1 MPFAVAARLTVASL
15 AVHVTIVLSGAVGG
29 GTAALVSNA
38 GPPVA
43 AAWMT
48 IACIFAARGSEGRV
62 RRGWQL
68 FAIAGAA
75 WALGGF
81 DAPDFLHLRV
91 LATVCAGLAVTQWL
105 APALTRA
112 ALLRVLVD
120 GLVVAVSLLFL
131 SWSNVGEPL
140 IARTQ
145 PGLDRFAALVPA
157 VGDIAVLA
165 LVLVAGGR
173 VRRGSRLPWAL
184 LASGLVLGAVGDGAL
199 AYLRLF
205 PALGGVAVNDWAWTA
220 AAACIALAACAPSDD
235 TAPLAQDPRP
245 LRPFAILL
253 PYAPLLIA
261 GAEVVSRII
270 ERTLDPI
277 SIVIAVA
284 PCALLFFRQVVAQF
298 ETLALTRQLGGLVRD
313 RTDEL
318 HRQEQRLR
326 SLVQHASD
334 VLTVVDADFVIRYQS
349 AAAEVVFGAEPGSL
363 LGQSMTKLVHPDDVP
378 VFNHR
383 LRDAQPPPNP
393 PAKVEARMRR
403 ADGSWTTTE
412 TTVSNLLDD
421 AGVQGLLLTTRDVSD
436 RKRLEEQLRHEAL
449 HDPLTGLGNRVLFH
463 DRLEHAVALAARN
476 PQELAVLVLDLDS
489 FKAVNDTLGHAA
501 GDRLLIEVARRLV
514 AAVRPGDTV
523 ARMGGD
529 EFAILI
535 ERAEPG
541 MAESVASRVLS
552 RLKTPVDIEGRMMVP
567 SGSLGVAV
575 GNTGRNS
582 ADDLLRA
589 GDLAM
594 YTAKTS
600 GKGRYA
606 LFEEGMQQAAVL
618 RVELEAE
625 LRRALDEGELVLHF
639 QPIVELPSGRVS
651 GAEALLRW
659 SHPTRGLLP
668 PSEFIAVAEES
679 DLINELGRWVLRASV
694 AHVKVW
700 EERWGAGRFAVSVN
714 VAARQLLAPWL
725 VEEVATVL
733 ADTGIAPSS
742 LVLEIT
748 EGALMSDDNRPIEA
762 TLNGLKD
769 LGVQLAID
777 DFGTGW
783 SSLARLSAFPVDK
796 LKIDRA
802 FVREIHGPDDDV
814 PLIAAIVAM
823 AHSLGLQ
830 LVAEGVETLEQL
842 ACLHG
847 LGVEE
852 VQGFLLAR
860 PLTTDALE
868 ELLDSPVGLLD
879 APDEAAAAE
888 LQLPVGR
895 DLGFMD
901 VVASAATDAPDASS
915 VRAMLAELQRVSGFD
930 SVYLTAIHWDRLAQ
944 EVKATANGPRLAIP
958 ASMVVPWP
966 SSPCERMLDG
976 GSRCTS
982 DLGVEFPRHAF
993 ARFGGVRGHLTVPV
1007 AGPDGSMYG
1016 TLCGASADS
1025 LDTAV
1030 GLGLV
1035 RLFELFAA
1043 LVARNLFDDV
1053 ADDVPAPAAPAAATP
1068 VPVPPSLLELV
1079 ADAS

>member
-1 MPFAVAARLTVASL
+1 VRRAPFAVAARLTVASL
-15 AVHVTIVLSGAVGG
+15 AVHLLIVLSGAVGG
-29 GTAALVSNA
+29 GTAALLSKA
-38 GPPVA
+38 GPPIA
-43 AAWMT
+43 AAWMAV
-48 IACIFAARGSEGRV
+48 ACVLAARASRGRV
-62 RRGWQL
+62 RRGWHL
-68 FAIAGAA
+68 FAIAGVA
-75 WALGGF
+75 WAAGAV
-81 DAPDFLHLRV
+81 DASDLLHLRV
-91 LATVCAGLAVTQWL
+91 LATVAAGVAVTQWL
-105 APALTRA
+105 APALTRP

-131 SWSNVGEPL
+131 SWSNVVEPL
-140 IARTQ
+140 AARTQ
-145 PGLDRFAALVPA
+145 PGLDRFVVLVPV
-157 VGDIAVLA
+157 VGDVAVVA

-184 LASGLVLGAVGDGAL
+184 LASGLVLGAIGDGAL

-205 PALGGVAVNDWAWTA
+205 DVFGGVPVSDWAWTA

-235 TAPLAQDPRP
+235 ATPLAQDPRP
-245 LRPFAILL
+245 PRPFAILL
-253 PYAPLLIA
+253 PYAPIAIA
-261 GAEVVSRII
+261 GAEVLSRMV
-270 ERTLDPI
+270 ERTLDPL
-277 SIVIAVA
+277 SIVIAIT
-284 PCALLFFRQVVAQF
+284 PCALLFVRQVVAQF
-298 ETLALTRQLGGLVRD
+298 ETLTLTRQLDGLVRD
-313 RTDEL
+313 RTDAL

-334 VLTVVDADFVIRYQS
+334 VLTVVDADFVVRYQS
-349 AAAEVVFGAEPGSL
+349 AAAETVFGIEPGSL
-363 LGQSMTKLVHPDDVP
+363 LGRPVSSLVHPDDQA
-378 VFNHR
+378 VFDHR
-383 LRDAQPPPNP
+383 LRDAQPPPHQ
-393 PAKVEARMRR
+393 PAKVEVRMRR
-403 ADGSWTTTE
+403 ADGTWTATE
-412 TTVSNLLDD
+412 TAISNLLDD
-421 AGVQGLLLTTRDVSD
+421 RGVQGLLLTTRDVSD

-463 DRLEHAVALAARN
+463 DRLEHAVALASRN
-476 PQELAVLVLDLDS
+476 PRELAVLVLDLDG

-501 GDRLLIEVARRLV
+501 GDRLLVEVARRLV
-514 AAVRPGDTV
+514 GAVRPGDTV

-541 MAESVASRVLS
+541 MAESVAARVLT
-552 RLKTPVDIEGRMMVP
+552 RLRTPIDIEGRMMVP

-575 GNTGRNS
+575 GNTDRNT

-589 GDLAM
+589 ADLAM

-600 GKGRYA
+600 GKGRYEV
-606 LFEEGMQQAAVL
+606 FEEGMQQAAVL
-618 RVELEAE
+618 RVELEAD
-625 LRRALDEGELVLHF
+625 LRRALHEGELVLHF

-659 SHPTRGLLP
+659 QHPTRGLLP
-668 PSEFIAVAEES
+668 PSDFIGVAEES
-679 DLINELGRWVLRASV
+679 DLINEVGRWVLHASA
-694 AHVKVW
+694 AHVKAW

-725 VEEVATVL
+725 VDEVRSLL
-733 ADTGIAPSS
+733 AETGIAPSS

-748 EGALMSDDNRPIEA
+748 EGALMSDNRPIEA
-762 TLNGLKD
+762 TLDGLKD

-783 SSLARLSAFPVDK
+783 SSLSRLSAFPVDK

-802 FVREIHGPDDDV
+802 FVREITGPDDDV

-823 AHSLGLQ
+823 AHSLGLE

-860 PLTTDALE
+860 PLPSDALE

-915 VRAMLAELQRVSGFD
+915 VRAMLAELQRASGFD
-930 SVYLTAIHWDRLAQ
+930 SVYLTAIHWDRQAQ

-958 ASMVVPWP
+958 AGMVVPWP
-966 SSPCERMLDG
+966 GSPCERMVG
-976 GSRCTS
+976 GGARCTA
-982 DLGVEFPRHAF
+982 DLGEEFPRHAF

-1007 AGPDGSMYG
+1007 VGPDGPDGRVYG
-1016 TLCGASADS
+1016 TLCGASADR
-1025 LDTAV
+1025 LDTELGV
-1030 GLGLV
+1030 GLV

-1043 LVARNLFDDV
+1043 LVARNLFD
-1053 ADDVPAPAAPAAATP
+1053 APAATAAGPAA
-1068 VPVPPSLLELV
+1068 PPARVLAPTV
-1079 ADAS
+1079 